1 MKLAGEIANDVRND
15 HKMNTKRI
23 VFLGI
28 GTFEKAAIAQ
38 AVKKEVVSKLTFS
51 LNI

>member
-15 HKMNTKRI
+15 PEMRERI

-28 GTFEKAAIAQ
+28 GTFEKAAIAH
-38 AVKKEVVSKLTFS
+38 AVKKEVVGILTFS